1 MPSKSQA
8 YQIVLRCIKAIAGRG
23 EPDPDPHH
31 TLEESG
37 ISTRQQIRLL
47 KNEIV
52 AELAKEGF
60 EFKKMSIEDINPAST
75 IEDVAHLVSYAQVK
89 GERFY

>member
-1 MPSKSQA
+1 MLSQSKA

-23 EPDPDPHH
+23 EPDPHH

-37 ISTRQQIRLL
+37 ISTGQQIGLL
-47 KNEIV
+47 KNGIV
-52 AELAKEGF
+52 AELAEVGF
-60 EFKKMSIEDINPAST
+60 EFKKMSIDDINLSST
-75 IEDVAHLVSYAQVK
+75 IEDVARLVSYAQVK

>member
-1 MPSKSQA
+1 MPSKSKA
-8 YQIVLRCIKAIAGRG
+8 YEIVLRCIKAIAGKG

-37 ISTRQQIRLL
+37 VSTSQQIGLL
-47 KNEIV
+47 KSGIV
-52 AELAKEGF
+52 AELAKEGL
-60 EFKKMSIEDINPAST
+60 EFRKMSIDDINPSST
-75 IEDVAHLVSYAQVK
+75 IEEVAHLVSYAQVK

>member
-1 MPSKSQA
+1 MLSRSQA
-8 YQIVLRCIKAIAGRG
+8 FQIVLRCIKAIAGRG
-23 EPDPDPHH
+23 EPDPHH

-37 ISTRQQIRLL
+37 ISTDHQLRLL
-47 KNEIV
+47 KDEIV
-52 AELAKEGF
+52 GELAKEGL
-60 EFKKMSIEDINPAST
+60 EFKKMGIDDINPSST

>member
-1 MPSKSQA
+1 MPSKSKA
-8 YQIVLRCIKAIAGRG
+8 YEIVLRCIKAIAGRG

-37 ISTRQQIRLL
+37 VSTSQQIGLL
-47 KNEIV
+47 KSGIV
-52 AELAKEGF
+52 GELAKEGL
-60 EFKKMSIEDINPAST
+60 EFRKMSIDEISPSST
-75 IEDVAHLVSYAQVK
+75 IEEVAHLVSFAQVK